1 MKLQKETARKI
12 IRDAIISMFIYALP
26 LVLMFLV
33 FYITGQKPWLKNEN
47 KTVQTQ
53 IKNQQP

>member
-12 IRDAIISMFIYALP
+12 IRDAIISVFIYAFP
-26 LVLMFLV
+26 VVLMFLV
-33 FYITGQKPWLKNEN
+33 FYISGQKPWLKNETR
-47 KTVQTQ
+47 TVQKQ